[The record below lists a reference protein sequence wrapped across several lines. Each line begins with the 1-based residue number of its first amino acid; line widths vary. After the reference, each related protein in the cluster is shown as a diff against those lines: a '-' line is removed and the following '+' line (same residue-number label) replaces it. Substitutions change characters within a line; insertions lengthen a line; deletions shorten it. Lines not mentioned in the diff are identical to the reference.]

1 MSDKKTIIA
10 FDLYGTLL
18 STESIAKELALH
30 FGDEKAKSVAT
41 LWRRYQLE
49 YTFRMNSML
58 LYKPFSEITNT
69 SLRHAISEHKLA
81 LAETDIESVMKAY
94 NSLSAFPDAL
104 IGLENLAK
112 DSGTNAYVFSNG
124 TDEMVSSSVHNSPE
138 LSEFKDLFK
147 ELITVE
153 EVEYYKPHPKV
164 YEHLVR
170 KVRGSVEKK
179 DCEDVWLVSG
189 NPFDI
194 VGARHAG
201 LMTCWVDR
209 SKGGWNDM
217 LGDLASG
224 GPHLVV
230 EGVDAAVREIQRV
243 SKDQ

>member
-1 MSDKKTIIA
+1 
-10 FDLYGTLL
+10 
-18 STESIAKELALH
+18 
-30 FGDEKAKSVAT
+30 
-41 LWRRYQLE
+41 
-49 YTFRMNSML
+49 MNSML

-124 TDEMVSSSVHNSPE
+124 TNEMVSSSVYNSPE
-138 LSEFKDLFK
+138 LSNFKDLFK

-153 EVEYYKPHPKV
+153 DVKYYKPHPKV
-164 YEHLVR
+164 YEHLVG
-170 KVRGSVEKK
+170 KVRGGVEKN

-189 NPFDI
+189 NPFDV

-209 SKGGWNDM
+209 SKGGWSDM

-243 SKDQ
+243 SKD

>member
-18 STESIAKELALH
+18 STESIAKELARH
-30 FGDEKAKSVAT
+30 FGGEKAQAVAT

-81 LAETDIESVMKAY
+81 LAETDIESVMKSY

-104 IGLENLAK
+104 TGLENLAK

-124 TDEMVSSSVHNSPE
+124 TSEMVSSSVHNSPE
-138 LSEFKDLFK
+138 LSKFKDLFN

-153 EVEYYKPHPKV
+153 DVEYYKPHPKV
-164 YEHLVR
+164 YEHLVK
-170 KVRGSVEKK
+170 KVRGGVEKN

-243 SKDQ
+243 SKD

>member
-1 MSDKKTIIA
+1 MSDKKTTIA

-30 FGDEKAKSVAT
+30 FGDEKAQSVAT

-94 NSLSAFPDAL
+94 NSLSAFSDAL
-104 IGLENLAK
+104 TGLENLAK

-124 TDEMVSSSVHNSPE
+124 SDEMVSSSVHNSPE
-138 LSEFKDLFK
+138 LSKFKDLFK

-153 EVEYYKPHPKV
+153 EVEYYKSHPKV

-170 KVRGSVEKK
+170 KVRGGVEKK

>member
-1 MSDKKTIIA
+1 MSDKKTVIA

-18 STESIAKELALH
+18 STESIAKELARH
-30 FGDEKAKSVAT
+30 FGNEKAQSVAT

-81 LAETDIESVMKAY
+81 LSEADIKSAMEAY

-104 IGLENLAK
+104 IGLGNLAK
-112 DSGTNAYVFSNG
+112 DSKTNAYVFSNG
-124 TDEMVSSSVHNSPE
+124 TKEMVSSSVHSSPE
-138 LSEFKDLFK
+138 LSRFKDLFK
-147 ELITVE
+147 ELITVDD
-153 EVEYYKPHPKV
+153 VKYYKPHPRV

-170 KVRGSVEKK
+170 KVRGGVDKK

-189 NPFDI
+189 NPFDV

-209 SKGGWNDM
+209 SKGGWNDT

-243 SKDQ
+243 SKD